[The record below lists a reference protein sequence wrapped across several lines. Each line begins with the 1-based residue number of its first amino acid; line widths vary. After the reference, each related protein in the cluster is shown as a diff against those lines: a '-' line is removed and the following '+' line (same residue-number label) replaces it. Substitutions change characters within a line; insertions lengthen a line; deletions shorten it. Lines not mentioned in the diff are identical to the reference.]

1 MSSHP
6 AHLEPLALAFE
17 GADLGRGI
25 EVGDELVVD
34 SQQER
39 SLRFASG
46 REAIVKPGPG
56 EESLVIRGPE
66 GGVELSV
73 RFTADGPVLRFESAA
88 FDLRSVREISLSCE
102 TFRVNAQ
109 KSVEIR
115 AGEDMLQEVGGN
127 IEMHSGGE
135 TSLEGHS
142 LTLRSRRGDV
152 TLWANDDVRL
162 EGERI
167 KLNC

>member
-39 SLRFASG
+39 LLRFASG

-56 EESLVIRGPE
+56 EESLVVRGPE

-115 AGEDMLQEVGGN
+115 AGEDMIVEARGNMESRAGGN
-127 IEMHSGGE
+127 A
-135 TSLEGHS
+135 SLEGHS
-142 LTLRSRRGDV
+142 MNIRSRRGDV
-152 TLWANDDVRL
+152 NLEANDDIRL
-162 EGERI
+162 QGERI